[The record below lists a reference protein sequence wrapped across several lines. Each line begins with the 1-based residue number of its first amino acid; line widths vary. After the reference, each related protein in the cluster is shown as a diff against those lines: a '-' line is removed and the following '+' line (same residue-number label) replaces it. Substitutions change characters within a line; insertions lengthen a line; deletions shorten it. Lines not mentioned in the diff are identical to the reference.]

1 MSDFSIIGNRTA
13 MIDAAAKTTGAGKY
27 TDDLSVP
34 GMLVGKILH
43 SPYPHARIRR
53 IDTSRAEKCEG
64 VVAVVVGQDAP
75 NPYGILP
82 VGHDEYALALD
93 KVRYVGDNV
102 ACVVA
107 VSESIAETALELI
120 DVEYEVLPA
129 YFDPEESMKAVTDL
143 IHDSKPGNLEKDYHH
158 VFGDPDQGFA
168 GADQIAEARFIA
180 NEVTH
185 AAMEPHSTLASFEID
200 PHTGKP
206 GRLTV
211 WSSTQVPYYLQHKL
225 SLVLEMPMA
234 QIRVIKPLV
243 GGGFGGK
250 SEVIPLEII
259 AAIAARKAQAAVKI
273 TYTREEVFW
282 AHRGRPRTII
292 DLKTGVKKD
301 GRITA
306 VKARVVQDGG
316 AYCSYGVVTILY
328 SGALLGALYD
338 IPNIQYDGYR
348 VLTNKPACG
357 AMRGHGTVN
366 VRFAFESQLDELA
379 LAIGMDPAEIRQ
391 RNLLQPPCITVNGLR
406 VQSYGLPECIEKT
419 VDRSGWKQRKGKL
432 PRGRGLG
439 IACSHYVSGAANSII
454 RSDMPHS
461 TVNIKID
468 RDGGV
473 VVYTG
478 ASEIGQGSDT
488 MTAQIAAEVLGCSL
502 PRVRVIAADTDL
514 TPIDIGSYSS
524 RVTFM
529 AGNATLRAA
538 SEVKR
543 LIAAAAAKKMGCA
556 AEDLIFRNDQ
566 VLRKNAAA
574 SVGELADKSVRT
586 TQDEASV
593 SGRVEGQILR
603 GSLQQKRKEEGPKEK
618 MSFEEAVVAAIDF
631 HGGLTGT
638 GSYAP
643 PQEAR
648 GGKHKG
654 AGVGPSPA
662 YSYSAQVAEVS
673 VDEETGEVVVH
684 KVWAAHDCGR
694 ALNPVSVEGQII
706 GSVWMG
712 MGQALTEEMVWKDG
726 MLMNPGLLEYRS
738 PSSVES
744 PEVEPIIVES
754 VDPEGPFGAKECSE
768 GSLAATIPAI
778 ANAIYD
784 AVGVRLRESP
794 FTPERVLSAL
804 RAKRNARALNLTKV
818 LTRLLRHASANTAD
832 RCASKVRARNATRS
846 IHRGEK
852 CRPPRAVPI
861 EPYKV
866 QTAPAQN
873 CRRRNRVSRGTFDA
887 CRAWQLARAGS
898 NSHPNHCRRHRFNS
912 IDAAET
918 IRAGARSRSAR
929 NRSAARHPAAARRRR
944 RNRGPHHAPRHR
956 ALRLSAPALCGPHR
970 SSGDRG
976 IARTAE
982 HGHHRR

>member
-1 MSDFSIIGNRTA
+1 MTDFSIIGKRTA
-13 MIDAAAKTTGAGKY
+13 MIDAAEKTTGAGKY
-27 TDDLSVP
+27 TDDLTLP
-34 GMLVGKILH
+34 GMLIGKILH

-53 IDTSRAEKCEG
+53 IDTSRAEMLEG
-64 VVAVVVGQDAP
+64 VVAVVIGKDAP

-82 VGHDEYALALD
+82 VGHDEHALAVD

-102 ACVVA
+102 ACVVG
-107 VSESIAETALELI
+107 VSEAVAERALELV

-129 YFDPEESMKAVTDL
+129 YFDPEDSMNAVTNL
-143 IHDSKPGNLEKDYHH
+143 IHDNKPQNLEKDYHH
-158 VFGDPDQGFA
+158 VFGDPEKGFA
-168 GADQIAEARFIA
+168 EADQVAEARFVA

-185 AAMEPHSTLASFEID
+185 AAMEPHSTLASFELD
-200 PHTGKP
+200 PHTGKL

-225 SLVLEMPMA
+225 SLVLEMPMS

-259 AAIAARKAQAAVKI
+259 AAVAARKAQAPVKI

-292 DLKTGVKKD
+292 DLKTGVTSD

-338 IPNIQYDGYR
+338 IRNIQYDGYR

-379 LAIGMDPAEIRQ
+379 AKIGMDPAVIRQ
-391 RNLLQPPCITVNGLR
+391 RNLLNPPCITVNGLR

-419 VDRSGWKQRKGKL
+419 IARSEWKQRKGKL
-432 PRGRGLG
+432 PKGRGLG
-439 IACSHYVSGAANSII
+439 MACSHYVSGAANSII

-488 MTAQIAAEVLGCSL
+488 MTAQVAAETLGCSL
-502 PRVRVIAADTDL
+502 SRVRVIAADTDL

-538 SEVKR
+538 EEVKK

-556 AEDLIFRNDQ
+556 AEDLVFRDD
-566 VLRKNAAA
+566 V
-574 SVGELADKSVRT
+574 VGKKGTAPPTANKDHADEVEV
-586 TQDEASV
+586 TQAGASV

-603 GSLQQKRKEEGPKEK
+603 GSLQQKRKEEGPKDW
-618 MSFEEAVVAAIDF
+618 MSFEESVVAAIDF
-631 HGGLTGT
+631 HGALTGT

-643 PQEAR
+643 PQQAR

-673 VDEETGEVVVH
+673 VDEETGEVTVH

-738 PSSVES
+738 PSSIES
-744 PEVEPIIVES
+744 PAVEPIIVES

-784 AVGVRLRESP
+784 AVGVRLHETP
-794 FTPERVLSAL
+794 FTPERVLAAL
-804 RAKRNARALNLTKV
+804 RANRNAKALNLTEGVDPTAPERFREHGGALCFKGKGPE
-818 LTRLLRHASANTAD
+818 RHAQD
-832 RCASKVRARNATRS
+832 PARRES
-846 IHRGEK
+846 
-852 CRPPRAVPI
+852 
-861 EPYKV
+861 
-866 QTAPAQN
+866 
-873 CRRRNRVSRGTFDA
+873 
-887 CRAWQLARAGS
+887 
-898 NSHPNHCRRHRFNS
+898 
-912 IDAAET
+912 
-918 IRAGARSRSAR
+918 SAR
-929 NRSAARHPAAARRRR
+929 GA
-944 RNRGPHHAPRHR
+944 
-956 ALRLSAPALCGPHR
+956 
-970 SSGDRG
+970 D
-976 IARTAE
+976 
-982 HGHHRR
+982 

>member
-1 MSDFSIIGNRTA
+1 
-13 MIDAAAKTTGAGKY
+13 
-27 TDDLSVP
+27 
-34 GMLVGKILH
+34 
-43 SPYPHARIRR
+43 
-53 IDTSRAEKCEG
+53 
-64 VVAVVVGQDAP
+64 
-75 NPYGILP
+75 
-82 VGHDEYALALD
+82 
-93 KVRYVGDNV
+93 
-102 ACVVA
+102 
-107 VSESIAETALELI
+107 
-120 DVEYEVLPA
+120 
-129 YFDPEESMKAVTDL
+129 MKAKTDL
-143 IHDSKPGNLEKDYHH
+143 IHNSKPGNLEKDYHH
-158 VFGDPDQGFA
+158 VFGDPEKGFA
-168 GADQIAEARFIA
+168 EADEVAEARFIA

-259 AAIAARKAQAAVKI
+259 AAVAARKAQAPVKI

-379 LAIGMDPAEIRQ
+379 AKIGMDPAEIRQ

-406 VQSYGLPECIEKT
+406 VQSYGLPVCIEKT
-419 VDRSGWKQRKGKL
+419 VERSGWKQRKGKL
-432 PRGRGLG
+432 PKGRGLG

-529 AGNATLRAA
+529 AGNATLQAA
-538 SEVKR
+538 TEVKK
-543 LIAAAAAKKMGCA
+543 LITAAAAKKMNCA
-556 AEDLIFRNDQ
+556 ANDLIFRDDLVFKQ
-566 VLRKNAAA
+566 GSAAPGVKKE
-574 SVGELADKSVRT
+574 SEEVEV
-586 TQDEASV
+586 TQAGASV

-603 GSLQQKRKEEGPKEK
+603 GSLQQKRKEEGPKDW
-618 MSFEEAVVAAIDF
+618 MTFEEAVVAAIDF
-631 HGGLTGT
+631 HGALTGT

-662 YSYSAQVAEVS
+662 YSYSAQVADVS
-673 VDEETGEVVVH
+673 VDEETGEVTVH

-784 AVGVRLRESP
+784 AVGVRLHESP
-794 FTPERVLSAL
+794 FTPERVLAAL
-804 RAKRNARALNLTKV
+804 RAKKNAKVLNLTEGIDPTAPSRFREHGGSLCFKEKGPE
-818 LTRLLRHASANTAD
+818 RHALDPS
-832 RCASKVRARNATRS
+832 RR
-846 IHRGEK
+846 
-852 CRPPRAVPI
+852 
-861 EPYKV
+861 
-866 QTAPAQN
+866 APA
-873 CRRRNRVSRGTFDA
+873 
-887 CRAWQLARAGS
+887 GS
-898 NSHPNHCRRHRFNS
+898 G
-912 IDAAET
+912 
-918 IRAGARSRSAR
+918 GA
-929 NRSAARHPAAARRRR
+929 
-944 RNRGPHHAPRHR
+944 
-956 ALRLSAPALCGPHR
+956 
-970 SSGDRG
+970 D
-976 IARTAE
+976 
-982 HGHHRR
+982 

>member
-1 MSDFSIIGNRTA
+1 MSDFSIIGRPTA
-13 MIDAAAKTTGAGKY
+13 MVDAAEKTTGAGKY

-34 GMLVGKILH
+34 GMLIGKILH
-43 SPYPHARIRR
+43 SPYPHARIKR
-53 IDTSRAEKCEG
+53 IDASRAEKLEG
-64 VVAVVVGQDAP
+64 VVAVVVGKDAP

-82 VGHDEYALALD
+82 VGHDEYPLALD

-102 ACVVA
+102 ACVAA
-107 VSESIAETALELI
+107 VSEAVAEKALELI
-120 DVEYEVLPA
+120 DVEYDVLPA
-129 YFDPEESMKAVTDL
+129 YFDPEESMKAKTDL
-143 IHDSKPGNLEKDYHH
+143 IHDNKPGNLEKDYHH
-158 VFGDPDQGFA
+158 AFGDPDKGFA
-168 GADQIAEARFIA
+168 EADHVAEARFIA

-185 AAMEPHSTLASFEID
+185 AAMEPHSTLASFELD
-200 PHTGKP
+200 PHTGKL

-259 AAIAARKAQAAVKI
+259 AAVAARKAQAPVKI

-292 DLKTGVKKD
+292 DLKTGIKND
-301 GRITA
+301 GRITS

-379 LAIGMDPAEIRQ
+379 AKIGVDPAEIRQ
-391 RNLLQPPCITVNGLR
+391 RNLLKPPCITVNGLR

-419 VDRSGWKQRKGKL
+419 VERSGWKQRKGKL
-432 PRGRGLG
+432 PKGRGLG

-488 MTAQIAAEVLGCSL
+488 MTAQVAAEVLGCSL
-502 PRVRVIAADTDL
+502 ARVRVIAADTDL

-538 SEVKR
+538 EDVKKR
-543 LIAAAAAKKMGCA
+543 IAAAAAKKMNCA
-556 AEDLIFRNDQ
+556 AEDLAFRDDIVFKKGSAPPVVRKDQ
-566 VLRKNAAA
+566 AEEVE
-574 SVGELADKSVRT
+574 V
-586 TQDEASV
+586 TQAGASV

-603 GSLQQKRKEEGPKEK
+603 GSLQQKRKEEGPKEW
-618 MSFEEAVVAAIDF
+618 MTFEEAVVAAIDF
-631 HGGLTGT
+631 HGALTGT

-654 AGVGPSPA
+654 GGVGPSPA

-673 VDEETGEVVVH
+673 VDEDTGEVTVH

-726 MLMNPGLLEYRS
+726 MLMNAGMLEYRS

-754 VDPEGPFGAKECSE
+754 IDPEGPFGAKECSE

-778 ANAIYD
+778 SNAIYD
-784 AVGVRLRESP
+784 AVGVRLHESP
-794 FTPERVLSAL
+794 FTPERVLAAL
-804 RAKRNARALNLTKV
+804 RAKRKDKALNLTEGV
-818 LTRLLRHASANTAD
+818 D
-832 RCASKVRARNATRS
+832 
-846 IHRGEK
+846 
-852 CRPPRAVPI
+852 P
-861 EPYKV
+861 
-866 QTAPAQN
+866 TAPAHF
-873 CRRRNRVSRGTFDA
+873 REHG
-887 CRAWQLARAGS
+887 GS
-898 NSHPNHCRRHRFNS
+898 LCFKGKGPERHAL
-912 IDAAET
+912 D
-918 IRAGARSRSAR
+918 
-929 NRSAARHPAAARRRR
+929 PARRE
-944 RNRGPHHAPRHR
+944 
-956 ALRLSAPALCGPHR
+956 APASAG
-970 SSGDRG
+970 GAD
-976 IARTAE
+976 
-982 HGHHRR
+982 

>member
-1 MSDFSIIGNRTA
+1 MNNGFSIIGKPTA
-13 MIDAAAKTTGAGKY
+13 MIDAAEKTTGAGKY
-27 TDDLSVP
+27 TDDLCVP

-43 SPYPHARIRR
+43 SPYPHARIKH
-53 IDTSRAEKCEG
+53 IDSSRAERLDG
-64 VVAVVVGQDAP
+64 VVAVAVGKDAP
-75 NPYGILP
+75 NPFGILP
-82 VGHDEYALALD
+82 VGHDEHALALD

-102 ACVVA
+102 ACVIA
-107 VSESIAETALELI
+107 VSESIAEKALELI

-129 YFDPEESMKAVTDL
+129 YFDPEESMKAHTDL
-143 IHDSKPGNLEKDYHH
+143 IHDNKPGNLEKDYHH
-158 VFGDPDQGFA
+158 VFGDPDKGFA
-168 GADQIAEARFIA
+168 EADEIAEARYIA

-185 AAMEPHSTLASFEID
+185 AAMEPHSTLASFEFD
-200 PHTGKP
+200 PQTGQE

-225 SLVLEMPMA
+225 SIVLEMPMS

-259 AAIAARKAQAAVKI
+259 AAVAARKAKAPVKI

-292 DLKTGVKKD
+292 DLRTGIKND
-301 GRITA
+301 GGITA
-306 VKARVVQDGG
+306 VAAKVIQDGG

-338 IPNIQYDGYR
+338 IPNIRFDGYR

-366 VRFAFESQLDELA
+366 VRFAFESQMDEIAAKLN
-379 LAIGMDPAEIRQ
+379 LDPAAVR
-391 RNLLQPPCITVNGLR
+391 RVNLLKPPTITVNGLR
-406 VQSYGLPECIEKT
+406 VLSYGLPECIDK
-419 VDRSGWKQRKGKL
+419 VIDSSDWAGRKGKL
-432 PRGRGLG
+432 PKGRGLG
-439 IACSHYVSGAANSII
+439 MACSHYVSGAANSII

-538 SEVKR
+538 GEVKK
-543 LIAAAAAKKMGCA
+543 LIAAAAAKKMSCLP
-556 AEDLIFRNDQ
+556 EELIFRNDQ
-566 VLRKNAAA
+566 VLRKNAATSSGA
-574 SVGELADKSVRT
+574 ELADKSVRP

-603 GSLQQKRKEEGPKEK
+603 GSLQQKRKEEGPKDH

-631 HGGLTGT
+631 HGALTGT

-754 VDPEGPFGAKECSE
+754 IDPEGPFGAK
-768 GSLAATIPAI
+768 
-778 ANAIYD
+778 
-784 AVGVRLRESP
+784 
-794 FTPERVLSAL
+794 
-804 RAKRNARALNLTKV
+804 
-818 LTRLLRHASANTAD
+818 
-832 RCASKVRARNATRS
+832 
-846 IHRGEK
+846 
-852 CRPPRAVPI
+852 
-861 EPYKV
+861 
-866 QTAPAQN
+866 
-873 CRRRNRVSRGTFDA
+873 
-887 CRAWQLARAGS
+887 
-898 NSHPNHCRRHRFNS
+898 
-912 IDAAET
+912 
-918 IRAGARSRSAR
+918 
-929 NRSAARHPAAARRRR
+929 
-944 RNRGPHHAPRHR
+944 
-956 ALRLSAPALCGPHR
+956 
-970 SSGDRG
+970 
-976 IARTAE
+976 
-982 HGHHRR
+982 

>member
-1 MSDFSIIGNRTA
+1 MSSEFAVIGKPTA
-13 MIDAAAKTTGAGKY
+13 MVDAAEKTTGAGKY

-43 SPYPHARIRR
+43 SPYPHARIKA
-53 IDTSRAEKCEG
+53 IDTSKAEKLEG
-64 VVAVVVGQDAP
+64 VVAVAVGKDAP
-75 NPYGILP
+75 KTYGILP
-82 VGHDEYALALD
+82 VGHDEYPLALD

-107 VSESIAETALELI
+107 TSEAIAERAVELI
-120 DVEYEVLPA
+120 DVDYEVMPG
-129 YFDPEESMKAVTDL
+129 YFDPEESMKAQTDL
-143 IHDSKPGNLEKDYHH
+143 IHDQKRNNIEKDYHH
-158 VFGDPDQGFA
+158 VFGDPERGFA
-168 GADQIAEARFIA
+168 EANQIAEARFIS

-225 SLVLEMPMA
+225 SLVLEMPMQ

-259 AAIAARKAQAAVKI
+259 AAIAARKAQASVKI

-379 LAIGMDPAEIRQ
+379 SAIGMDPAEIRR
-391 RNLLQPPCITVNGLR
+391 RNLLKPPCITVNGLR

-419 VDRSGWKQRKGKL
+419 VERSGWKERKGKL
-432 PRGRGLG
+432 AKGRGLG

-488 MTAQIAAEVLGCSL
+488 MTAQVAAETLGCSL
-502 PRVRVIAADTDL
+502 SRVRVVAADTDL

-538 SEVKR
+538 AEVKR
-543 LIAAAAAKKMGCA
+543 LIAAAAAKKMSCDPEDVVFRDDLVKKARVGTNA
-556 AEDLIFRNDQ
+556 VGLPAEQ
-566 VLRKNAAA
+566 G
-574 SVGELADKSVRT
+574 SS
-586 TQDEASV
+586 ASV

-603 GSLQQKRKEEGPKEK
+603 GSLQQKRKEEGPKDS
-618 MSFEEAVVAAIDF
+618 MTFEEAVVAAIDF
-631 HGGLTGT
+631 HGALTGT

-643 PQEAR
+643 PLEAR

-673 VDEETGEVVVH
+673 VDEDTGEVTVH

-738 PSSVES
+738 PSAVES

-784 AVGVRLRESP
+784 AVGVRLHESP
-794 FTPERVLSAL
+794 FTPERVLAAM
-804 RAKRNARALNLTKV
+804 RAKKQAKTLNLTEGI
-818 LTRLLRHASANTAD
+818 D
-832 RCASKVRARNATRS
+832 
-846 IHRGEK
+846 
-852 CRPPRAVPI
+852 P
-861 EPYKV
+861 
-866 QTAPAQN
+866 TAP
-873 CRRRNRVSRGTFDA
+873 SRFREHG
-887 CRAWQLARAGS
+887 GS
-898 NSHPNHCRRHRFNS
+898 LWFKGKGP
-912 IDAAET
+912 E
-918 IRAGARSRSAR
+918 
-929 NRSAARHPAAARRRR
+929 RHPLDPSRQAE
-944 RNRGPHHAPRHR
+944 
-956 ALRLSAPALCGPHR
+956 APAG
-970 SSGDRG
+970 GAD
-976 IARTAE
+976 
-982 HGHHRR
+982 

>member
-1 MSDFSIIGNRTA
+1 MSSGKNDFSIIGKSTA
-13 MIDAAAKTTGAGKY
+13 MIDAAEKTTGAGKY

-34 GMLVGKILH
+34 GMLVCKILH
-43 SPYPHARIRR
+43 SPYPHARIKR
-53 IDTSRAEKCEG
+53 IDTSRAEKCNG
-64 VVAVVVGQDAP
+64 VVAVAVGKDAP
-75 NPYGILP
+75 NSYGILP
-82 VGHDEYALALD
+82 VGHDEYPLALD

-107 VSESIAETALELI
+107 VSEAIAEAALELI

-129 YFDPEESMKAVTDL
+129 YFDPEESMKAQTDL
-143 IHDSKPGNLEKDYHH
+143 IHASKPGNVEKDYHH
-158 VFGDPDQGFA
+158 VFGDPAKGFA
-168 GADQIAEARFIA
+168 EADHVAEARFIA

-225 SLVLEMPMA
+225 SLVLEMPMQ

-259 AAIAARKAQAAVKI
+259 AAVAARKAQAPVKI

-292 DLKTGVKKD
+292 DLKTSVKDD

-316 AYCSYGVVTILY
+316 GYCSYGVVTILY

-379 LAIGMDPAEIRQ
+379 LKIGMDPAEIRR
-391 RNLLQPPCITVNGLR
+391 RNLLHPPCITVNGLR

-419 VDRSGWKQRKGKL
+419 VERSGWKQRKGRL
-432 PRGRGLG
+432 PQGSGLG

-488 MTAQIAAEVLGCSL
+488 MTAQIVAEVLGCSL

-538 SEVKR
+538 AEVKK
-543 LIAAAAAKKMGCA
+543 LIAAAAAQKMKCA
-556 AEDLIFRNDQ
+556 VEDLVFRDDIVFKNGSAPPVVKKDQ
-566 VLRKNAAA
+566 AEEVE
-574 SVGELADKSVRT
+574 V
-586 TQDEASV
+586 TQAGASV

-603 GSLQQKRKEEGPKEK
+603 GSLQQKRREEGPKDW
-618 MSFEEAVVAAIDF
+618 MTFEEAVVAAIDF
-631 HGGLTGT
+631 HGALTGT

-648 GGKHKG
+648 GGRHKG
-654 AGVGPSPA
+654 GGVGPSPA

-673 VDEETGEVVVH
+673 VDEETGEVTVH

-726 MLMNPGLLEYRS
+726 MLMNAGLLEYRS

-754 VDPEGPFGAKECSE
+754 IDPEGPFGAKECSE

-784 AVGVRLRESP
+784 AVGVRLHESP
-794 FTPERVLSAL
+794 FTPERVLAAL
-804 RAKRNARALNLTKV
+804 RAKKNAKALNLTEGV
-818 LTRLLRHASANTAD
+818 DPTSPTRFREHGGSLCFKGKGPERHALDPS
-832 RCASKVRARNATRS
+832 RRES
-846 IHRGEK
+846 
-852 CRPPRAVPI
+852 PPVSGGAV
-861 EPYKV
+861 
-866 QTAPAQN
+866 
-873 CRRRNRVSRGTFDA
+873 
-887 CRAWQLARAGS
+887 
-898 NSHPNHCRRHRFNS
+898 
-912 IDAAET
+912 
-918 IRAGARSRSAR
+918 
-929 NRSAARHPAAARRRR
+929 
-944 RNRGPHHAPRHR
+944 
-956 ALRLSAPALCGPHR
+956 
-970 SSGDRG
+970 
-976 IARTAE
+976 
-982 HGHHRR
+982 

>member
-1 MSDFSIIGNRTA
+1 MDDYSIIGKPTA
-13 MIDAAAKTTGAGKY
+13 MIDAAQKTTGAGKY

-34 GMLVGKILH
+34 GMLTGKILH
-43 SPYPHARIRR
+43 SPYPHARIKR
-53 IDTSRAEKCEG
+53 IDTSRAETCEG
-64 VVAVVVGQDAP
+64 VVAVVVGKDAP

-82 VGHDEYALALD
+82 VGHDEHALALD

-102 ACVVA
+102 AYVVA
-107 VSESIAETALELI
+107 VSEAIAEKALELI
-120 DVEYEVLPA
+120 EVEYEVLPA
-129 YFDPEESMKAVTDL
+129 YFDPEESMKAQADL

-158 VFGDPDQGFA
+158 VFGDPDKGFA
-168 GADQIAEARFIA
+168 EADQVAEARFIA

-185 AAMEPHSTLASFEID
+185 AAMEPHSTLASFELD

-211 WSSTQVPYYLQHKL
+211 RPSTQVPYYLQHKL
-225 SLVLEMPMA
+225 ALVLEMPMS

-259 AAIAARKAQAAVKI
+259 AAVAARKAHAPVKI

-292 DLKTGVKKD
+292 DLKTGVKND

-379 LAIGMDPAEIRQ
+379 ARIGMDSAEIRQ

-419 VDRSGWKQRKGKL
+419 VERSGWKQRKGKL
-432 PRGRGLG
+432 PQGRGLG

-488 MTAQIAAEVLGCSL
+488 MTAQVAAEVLGCSL

-514 TPIDIGSYSS
+514 TPIDIGSYST

-529 AGNATLRAA
+529 ARNATLRAA
-538 SEVKR
+538 AEVKK
-543 LIAAAAAKKMGCA
+543 LIAAAAAKKLNCT
-556 AEDLIFRNDQ
+556 AEDLIFRDDLVFKRGSAVPAVNRDQ
-566 VLRKNAAA
+566 VEE
-574 SVGELADKSVRT
+574 VEV
-586 TQDEASV
+586 TQAGASV

-603 GSLQQKRKEEGPKEK
+603 GSLQQKRKEEGPKDW
-618 MSFEEAVVAAIDF
+618 MTFEEAVVAAIDF
-631 HGGLTGT
+631 HGALTGT

-648 GGKHKG
+648 GGRHKG
-654 AGVGPSPA
+654 AVVGPSPA

-673 VDEETGEVVVH
+673 VDEETGEVTVH

-754 VDPEGPFGAKECSE
+754 IDPEGPFGAKECSE

-784 AVGVRLRESP
+784 AVCVRLHESP
-794 FTPERVLSAL
+794 FTPERVLAAL
-804 RAKRNARALNLTKV
+804 RSKRSAKGLNLPEGVDPTSPIRFREHGGV
-818 LTRLLRHASANTAD
+818 LCFNGKGPARHALDPSRREAPSVTGGAD
-832 RCASKVRARNATRS
+832 
-846 IHRGEK
+846 
-852 CRPPRAVPI
+852 
-861 EPYKV
+861 
-866 QTAPAQN
+866 
-873 CRRRNRVSRGTFDA
+873 
-887 CRAWQLARAGS
+887 
-898 NSHPNHCRRHRFNS
+898 
-912 IDAAET
+912 
-918 IRAGARSRSAR
+918 
-929 NRSAARHPAAARRRR
+929 
-944 RNRGPHHAPRHR
+944 
-956 ALRLSAPALCGPHR
+956 
-970 SSGDRG
+970 
-976 IARTAE
+976 
-982 HGHHRR
+982 

>member
-1 MSDFSIIGNRTA
+1 MNSKFSIIGKPTA
-13 MIDAAAKTTGAGKY
+13 MVDAAEKTTGSGKY

-43 SPYPHARIRR
+43 SPYPHARIKA
-53 IDTSRAEKCEG
+53 IDTSKAEKLDG
-64 VVAVVVGQDAP
+64 VVAVAVGQDAP
-75 NPYGILP
+75 KTYGILP
-82 VGHDEYALALD
+82 VGHDEYPLALD

-107 VSESIAETALELI
+107 TSEAIAERALELI
-120 DVEYEVLPA
+120 DVDYEVLPG
-129 YFDPEESMKAVTDL
+129 YFDPEESMKAKSDL
-143 IHDSKPGNLEKDYHH
+143 IHDHKLNNIEKDYHH
-158 VFGDPDQGFA
+158 VFGDPERGLA
-168 GADQIAEARFIA
+168 EADQVAEARFIS

-225 SLVLEMPMA
+225 SLVLEMPMQ

-259 AAIAARKAQAAVKI
+259 AAIAARKAKAPVKI

-338 IPNIQYDGYR
+338 IPNIQFDGYR

-379 LAIGMDPAEIRQ
+379 SAIGMDPAEIRR
-391 RNLLQPPCITVNGLR
+391 RNLLHSPCITVNGLR

-419 VDRSGWKQRKGKL
+419 VERSGWKERKGKL
-432 PRGRGLG
+432 AKGRGLG

-488 MTAQIAAEVLGCSL
+488 MTAQIAAETLGCSL
-502 PRVRVIAADTDL
+502 SRIRVVAADTDL

-538 SEVKR
+538 GEVKK
-543 LIAAAAAKKMGCA
+543 LIAAAAAKTMSCDP
-556 AEDLIFRNDQ
+556 EDVVFRDDLITKK
-566 VLRKNAAA
+566 VC
-574 SVGELADKSVRT
+574 VGTDAVVRPAE
-586 TQDEASV
+586 QGSAASV

-603 GSLQQKRKEEGPKEK
+603 GSLQQKRKEEGPKE
-618 MSFEEAVVAAIDF
+618 STTFEEAVVTAIDF
-631 HGGLTGT
+631 HGALTGT

-643 PQEAR
+643 PAEAR

-673 VDEETGEVVVH
+673 VDEETGEVTVH

-784 AVGVRLRESP
+784 AVGVRLHESP
-794 FTPERVLSAL
+794 FTPERVLAAL
-804 RAKRNARALNLTKV
+804 RAKKLAKTLNLTEGI
-818 LTRLLRHASANTAD
+818 D
-832 RCASKVRARNATRS
+832 
-846 IHRGEK
+846 
-852 CRPPRAVPI
+852 P
-861 EPYKV
+861 
-866 QTAPAQN
+866 TAP
-873 CRRRNRVSRGTFDA
+873 SRFREHG
-887 CRAWQLARAGS
+887 GS
-898 NSHPNHCRRHRFNS
+898 LWFKGKGP
-912 IDAAET
+912 E
-918 IRAGARSRSAR
+918 
-929 NRSAARHPAAARRRR
+929 RHPLDPSRQAD
-944 RNRGPHHAPRHR
+944 
-956 ALRLSAPALCGPHR
+956 APAG
-970 SSGDRG
+970 GAD
-976 IARTAE
+976 
-982 HGHHRR
+982 

>member
-1 MSDFSIIGNRTA
+1 MSTDFSIVGKSTA
-13 MIDAAAKTTGAGKY
+13 MIDAAEKTTGTGKY
-27 TDDLSVP
+27 TDDFSLP
-34 GMLVGKILH
+34 GILVGKVLH
-43 SPYPHARIRR
+43 SPYPHARIKS
-53 IDTSRAEKCEG
+53 IDTSRAEKLDG
-64 VVAVVVGQDAP
+64 VITVVVGQDAP
-75 NPYGILP
+75 RTYGILP
-82 VGHDEYALALD
+82 VGHDEYPLALD
-93 KVRYVGDNV
+93 RVRYVGDNV

-107 VSESIAETALELI
+107 TSEAVAEKALELV

-129 YFDPEESMKAVTDL
+129 YFDPEESMKAERDL
-143 IHDSKPGNLEKDYHH
+143 IHDNKPNNLEKDYHH
-158 VFGDPDQGFA
+158 VFGDPDKGFA
-168 GADQIAEARFIA
+168 EADEIAEARFIA

-200 PHTGKP
+200 PHTGNP

-211 WSSTQVPYYLQHKL
+211 WSATQVPYYLQHKL

-250 SEVIPLEII
+250 SEVIPLEIT
-259 AAIAARKAQAAVKI
+259 AAVAARKAKAPVKI

-292 DLKTGVKKD
+292 DLKTGVKHD
-301 GRITA
+301 GSITA

-379 LAIGMDPAEIRQ
+379 EKIQMDPAEIRR
-391 RNLLQPPCITVNGLR
+391 RNLLKPPCITVNGLR
-406 VQSYGLPECIEKT
+406 VQSYGLPECIDKT
-419 VDRSGWKQRKGKL
+419 VERSGWRERKGKL
-432 PRGRGLG
+432 PKGRGLG
-439 IACSHYVSGAANSII
+439 VACSHYVSGAANSII

-488 MTAQIAAEVLGCSL
+488 MTAQVAAEVLGCGLS
-502 PRVRVIAADTDL
+502 RIRVIAADTDL

-538 SEVKR
+538 SDVKKK
-543 LIAAAAAKKMGCA
+543 IAAAAARKMNCA
-556 AEDLIFRNDQ
+556 EEQLTFRDDRIGKQ
-566 VLRKNAAA
+566 GQSAPTAPPRPE
-574 SVGELADKSVRT
+574 ELEV
-586 TQDEASV
+586 TQAGASV

-603 GSLQQKRKEEGPKEK
+603 GSLQQKRKEEGPKDW
-618 MSFEEAVVAAIDF
+618 MTFEEAVVAAIDF
-631 HGGLTGT
+631 HGALTGT

-643 PQEAR
+643 PPEAR

-673 VDEETGEVVVH
+673 VDEETGEVTVH

-744 PEVEPIIVES
+744 PEIEPIIVES
-754 VDPEGPFGAKECSE
+754 IDPEGPFGAKECSE

-784 AVGVRLRESP
+784 AVGVRLHESP
-794 FTPERVLSAL
+794 FTPERVLAAM
-804 RAKRNARALNLTKV
+804 RAKRKEKALNLTEGV
-818 LTRLLRHASANTAD
+818 DPTNPTRFREHGGSLCFKGKGPQRHALD
-832 RCASKVRARNATRS
+832 
-846 IHRGEK
+846 
-852 CRPPRAVPI
+852 P
-861 EPYKV
+861 
-866 QTAPAQN
+866 
-873 CRRRNRVSRGTFDA
+873 A
-887 CRAWQLARAGS
+887 CRQTPAG
-898 NSHPNHCRRHRFNS
+898 
-912 IDAAET
+912 
-918 IRAGARSRSAR
+918 GA
-929 NRSAARHPAAARRRR
+929 
-944 RNRGPHHAPRHR
+944 
-956 ALRLSAPALCGPHR
+956 
-970 SSGDRG
+970 D
-976 IARTAE
+976 
-982 HGHHRR
+982 

>member
-1 MSDFSIIGNRTA
+1 MTDYSIIGKPTA
-13 MIDAAAKTTGAGKY
+13 MIDAAQKTTGAGKY

-34 GMLVGKILH
+34 GMLTGKILH
-43 SPYPHARIRR
+43 SPYPHARIKR

-64 VVAVVVGQDAP
+64 VVAVAVGKDAP

-82 VGHDEYALALD
+82 VGHDEYPLALD
-93 KVRYVGDNV
+93 KVRYMGDNV
-102 ACVVA
+102 ACVIA
-107 VSESIAETALELI
+107 VSEAIAEKALELI
-120 DVEYEVLPA
+120 EVEYEVLPA
-129 YFDPEESMKAVTDL
+129 YFDPEESMKAQTDL
-143 IHDSKPGNLEKDYHH
+143 IHESKPGNLEKDYHH
-158 VFGDPDQGFA
+158 VFGDPDKGFA
-168 GADQIAEARFIA
+168 EADQVAEARFIA

-185 AAMEPHSTLASFEID
+185 AAMEPHSTLASFELD

-225 SLVLEMPMA
+225 SLVLEMPMS

-259 AAIAARKAQAAVKI
+259 AAVAARKAQAPVKI

-379 LAIGMDPAEIRQ
+379 AQIEMDPAEIRQ

-432 PRGRGLG
+432 PQGRGLG

-488 MTAQIAAEVLGCSL
+488 MTAQVAAEVLGCSL

-538 SEVKR
+538 GEVKK
-543 LIAAAAAKKMGCA
+543 LIAAAAAQKMKCDAG
-556 AEDLIFRNDQ
+556 DLIFREDLVFKQ
-566 VLRKNAAA
+566 GSEPPVVKKDVKKDHAEEIE
-574 SVGELADKSVRT
+574 V
-586 TQDEASV
+586 TQAGASV

-603 GSLQQKRKEEGPKEK
+603 GSLQQKRKEEGPKDW
-618 MSFEEAVVAAIDF
+618 MTFEEAVVAAIDF
-631 HGGLTGT
+631 HGALTGT

-643 PQEAR
+643 PQDAR

-673 VDEETGEVVVH
+673 VDDETGEVIVH

-754 VDPEGPFGAKECSE
+754 IDPEGPFGAKECSE

-784 AVGVRLRESP
+784 AVGVRLHESP
-794 FTPERVLSAL
+794 FTPERVLAAL
-804 RAKRNARALNLTKV
+804 RSKRSAKALNLTEGV
-818 LTRLLRHASANTAD
+818 DPTSPTRFREHGGALCFNGKGPARHALDPSRREAPSVTGGAD
-832 RCASKVRARNATRS
+832 
-846 IHRGEK
+846 
-852 CRPPRAVPI
+852 
-861 EPYKV
+861 
-866 QTAPAQN
+866 
-873 CRRRNRVSRGTFDA
+873 
-887 CRAWQLARAGS
+887 
-898 NSHPNHCRRHRFNS
+898 
-912 IDAAET
+912 
-918 IRAGARSRSAR
+918 
-929 NRSAARHPAAARRRR
+929 
-944 RNRGPHHAPRHR
+944 
-956 ALRLSAPALCGPHR
+956 
-970 SSGDRG
+970 
-976 IARTAE
+976 
-982 HGHHRR
+982 

>member
-1 MSDFSIIGNRTA
+1 MSYFSIIGKPTA
-13 MIDAAAKTTGAGKY
+13 MIDAAEKTTGGGKY

-43 SPYPHARIRR
+43 SPYPHARIKH
-53 IDTSRAEKCEG
+53 IDTTRAEKLDG
-64 VVAVVVGQDAP
+64 VVAVVIGKDAP

-82 VGHDEYALALD
+82 VGHDEHALALD

-107 VSESIAETALELI
+107 ISESVAEKALELI
-120 DVEYEVLPA
+120 EVEYELLPA
-129 YFDPEESMKAVTDL
+129 YFDPEESMKAQTDL
-143 IHDSKPGNLEKDYHH
+143 IHDNKPGNLEKDYHH
-158 VFGDPDQGFA
+158 VFGEPDKGFA
-168 GADQIAEARFIA
+168 EADQIAEARFIA

-185 AAMEPHSTLASFEID
+185 AAMEPHSTLASFELD

-225 SLVLEMPMA
+225 SLVLELPMA

-259 AAIAARKAQAAVKI
+259 AAVAARKAQAPVKI

-292 DLKTGVKKD
+292 DLKTGVKND

-338 IPNIQYDGYR
+338 IPHIQYDGYR

-379 LAIGMDPAEIRQ
+379 TAIGMDPAEIRQ
-391 RNLLQPPCITVNGLR
+391 RNLLKPPCITVNGLR

-419 VDRSGWKQRKGKL
+419 VERSRWRQRHGKL
-432 PRGRGLG
+432 PKGRGLG

-488 MTAQIAAEVLGCSL
+488 MTAQVAAEILGCTLS
-502 PRVRVIAADTDL
+502 RVRVIAADTDL

-538 SEVKR
+538 EDVKKR
-543 LIAAAAAKKMGCA
+543 IAAAAAKKMNCA
-556 AEDLIFRNDQ
+556 PDDLMFREDLVFRKGSIPPSRKKDQ
-566 VLRKNAAA
+566 
-574 SVGELADKSVRT
+574 SEELEVTEAG
-586 TQDEASV
+586 ASV

-603 GSLQQKRKEEGPKEK
+603 GSLQQKRKEEAPKDW
-618 MSFEEAVVAAIDF
+618 MTFEEAVVAAIDF
-631 HGGLTGT
+631 HGALTGT

-643 PQEAR
+643 PPEAR

-654 AGVGPSPA
+654 GGVGPSPA

-673 VDEETGEVVVH
+673 VDEDTGEVTVH

-726 MLMNPGLLEYRS
+726 MLMNAGMLEYRS
-738 PSSVES
+738 PSSIES

-754 VDPEGPFGAKECSE
+754 IDPEGPFGAKECSE

-778 ANAIYD
+778 SNAIYD
-784 AVGVRLRESP
+784 AVGVRLHESP
-794 FTPERVLSAL
+794 FTPERVLAAL
-804 RAKRNARALNLTKV
+804 RAKRHDKVLNLTEGV
-818 LTRLLRHASANTAD
+818 D
-832 RCASKVRARNATRS
+832 
-846 IHRGEK
+846 
-852 CRPPRAVPI
+852 P
-861 EPYKV
+861 
-866 QTAPAQN
+866 TAPAHF
-873 CRRRNRVSRGTFDA
+873 REHG
-887 CRAWQLARAGS
+887 
-898 NSHPNHCRRHRFNS
+898 
-912 IDAAET
+912 
-918 IRAGARSRSAR
+918 GALCFKGKGP
-929 NRSAARHPAAARRRR
+929 ARHALDPARRDV
-944 RNRGPHHAPRHR
+944 P
-956 ALRLSAPALCGPHR
+956 APAGG
-970 SSGDRG
+970 GD
-976 IARTAE
+976 
-982 HGHHRR
+982 

>member
-1 MSDFSIIGNRTA
+1 MPTTNDLRQTTDFSILGKPTA
-13 MIDAAAKTTGAGKY
+13 MIDAAEKTTGAGKY
-27 TDDLSVP
+27 TDDLSLP
-34 GMLVGKILH
+34 GMLIGKILH
-43 SPYPHARIRR
+43 SPYPHARIRK
-53 IDTSRAEKCEG
+53 IDTSRAEKLDG
-64 VVAVVVGQDAP
+64 VAAVAVGTDAP

-82 VGHDEYALALD
+82 VGHDEHALAVD

-107 VSESIAETALELI
+107 ISEAVAEKALELI
-120 DVEYEVLPA
+120 AVDYEVLPA
-129 YFDPEESMKAVTDL
+129 YFDPEESMKAQQDF
-143 IHDSKPGNLEKDYHH
+143 IHKHKPQNLEKDYHH
-158 VFGDPDQGFA
+158 VFGDPEKGFA
-168 GADQIAEARFIA
+168 EADQIAEARFIS

-225 SLVLEMPMA
+225 SLVLEMPM
-234 QIRVIKPLV
+234 QRIRVIKPLV

-259 AAIAARKAQAAVKI
+259 AAIAARKAQAPVKV

-338 IPNIQYDGYR
+338 VPNIQYDGYR

-379 LAIGMDPAEIRQ
+379 GKIGMDPAEIR
-391 RNLLQPPCITVNGLR
+391 RCNLLKPPCVTINGLR
-406 VQSYGLPECIEKT
+406 VQSYGLPECIDQVVRRSEWS
-419 VDRSGWKQRKGKL
+419 DRKSNLPKGH
-432 PRGRGLG
+432 GLG

-488 MTAQIAAEVLGCSL
+488 MTAQIAAEALGCSL
-502 PRVRVIAADTDL
+502 ARVRVIAADTDL

-538 SEVKR
+538 NEVKKM
-543 LIAAAAAKKMGCA
+543 IAAAAAKKMGCSP
-556 AEDLIFRNDQ
+556 EELVFRDD
-566 VLRKNAAA
+566 VVSRKNG
-574 SVGELADKSVRT
+574 SVGTVSPGPPAEQSTAAT
-586 TQDEASV
+586 V

-603 GSLQQKRKEEGPKEK
+603 GSLQQKRKEEAPKDR

-631 HGGLTGT
+631 HGALTGT

-673 VDEETGEVVVH
+673 VDEYTGEVAVH

-754 VDPEGPFGAKECSE
+754 IDPEGPFGAKECSE

-784 AVGVRLRESP
+784 AVGVRLHESP
-794 FTPERVLSAL
+794 FTPERVLAAL
-804 RAKRNARALNLTKV
+804 RAKNNTKALNLTGGVDPTSPGKFREHGGS
-818 LTRLLRHASANTAD
+818 LCYRSKGPLRHGLDPAHN
-832 RCASKVRARNATRS
+832 
-846 IHRGEK
+846 G
-852 CRPPRAVPI
+852 PPAG
-861 EPYKV
+861 
-866 QTAPAQN
+866 
-873 CRRRNRVSRGTFDA
+873 GTD
-887 CRAWQLARAGS
+887 
-898 NSHPNHCRRHRFNS
+898 
-912 IDAAET
+912 
-918 IRAGARSRSAR
+918 
-929 NRSAARHPAAARRRR
+929 
-944 RNRGPHHAPRHR
+944 
-956 ALRLSAPALCGPHR
+956 
-970 SSGDRG
+970 
-976 IARTAE
+976 
-982 HGHHRR
+982 

>member
-1 MSDFSIIGNRTA
+1 MNNFSIIGKPIA
-13 MIDAAAKTTGAGKY
+13 MVDAAGKTTGAGKY

-34 GMLVGKILH
+34 GMLIGKILH
-43 SPYPHARIRR
+43 SPHSHARIKH
-53 IDTSRAEKCEG
+53 IDTIRAGKLDG
-64 VVAVVVGQDAP
+64 VVAVVIGSDAP

-82 VGHDEYALALD
+82 VGHDEHALATD

-102 ACVVA
+102 ACVAA
-107 VSESIAETALELI
+107 VGEATAERALELI
-120 DVEYEVLPA
+120 DVEYEILPA
-129 YFDPEESMKAVTDL
+129 YFDPEEAMKAERDL
-143 IHDSKPGNLEKDYHH
+143 IHDNKPHNIEKDYHH
-158 VFGDPDQGFA
+158 IFGDPEKGFA
-168 GADQIAEARFIA
+168 EADHIAEARFIA

-185 AAMEPHSTLASFEID
+185 AAMEPHSTLASFELD
-200 PHTGKP
+200 SQTGQL

-225 SLVLEMPMA
+225 ALVLEMPMS

-259 AAIAARKAQAAVKI
+259 AAIAARKAKAPVKI

-292 DLKTGVKKD
+292 DLKTGVKND
-301 GRITA
+301 GRITS
-306 VKARVVQDGG
+306 VKAGVVQDGG
-316 AYCSYGVVTILY
+316 GYCSYGVVTILY

-379 LAIGMDPAEIRQ
+379 AKLKMDPAEIRR
-391 RNLLQPPCITVNGLR
+391 RNLLTPPCVTVNGLR
-406 VQSYGLPECIEKT
+406 VQSYGLPECIEK
-419 VDRSGWKQRKGKL
+419 VVERSGWMDRKGKL
-432 PRGRGLG
+432 QKSRGLG

-502 PRVRVIAADTDL
+502 SRVKIVAADTDL

-538 SEVKR
+538 EEVRKQ
-543 LIAAAAAKKMGCA
+543 IASAAAKKMNC
-556 AEDLIFRNDQ
+556 
-566 VLRKNAAA
+566 
-574 SVGELADKSVRT
+574 SVEELVFWDDGVWRSGLELDNQMPAQTPRGPDGRGRPSPHGSRV
-586 TQDEASV
+586 QLGSEILQGSEQPSV

-603 GSLQQKRKEEGPKEK
+603 GSLQQKRKEEGPKDSI
-618 MSFEEAVVAAIDF
+618 SFEEAVVAAIDF
-631 HGGLTGT
+631 HGTLTGT

-643 PQEAR
+643 PPEAR

-654 AGVGPSPA
+654 GGVGPSPA

-673 VDEETGEVVVH
+673 VDEDTGEVAVH

-712 MGQALTEEMVWKDG
+712 MGQALTEEMIWKDG
-726 MLMNPGLLEYRS
+726 LLMNPGLLEYRS

-744 PEVEPIIVES
+744 PEVEAIIVES
-754 VDPEGPFGAKECSE
+754 IDPEGPFGAKECSE

-784 AVGVRLRESP
+784 AVGVRLHECP
-794 FTPERVLSAL
+794 FTPERVLAAL
-804 RAKRNARALNLTKV
+804 RAKKNAKALNLTEGV
-818 LTRLLRHASANTAD
+818 D
-832 RCASKVRARNATRS
+832 
-846 IHRGEK
+846 
-852 CRPPRAVPI
+852 P
-861 EPYKV
+861 
-866 QTAPAQN
+866 TAP
-873 CRRRNRVSRGTFDA
+873 SRFREHGGALWFK
-887 CRAWQLARAGS
+887 GKG
-898 NSHPNHCRRHRFNS
+898 PERHEM
-912 IDAAET
+912 D
-918 IRAGARSRSAR
+918 SAR
-929 NRSAARHPAAARRRR
+929 
-944 RNRGPHHAPRHR
+944 
-956 ALRLSAPALCGPHR
+956 
-970 SSGDRG
+970 
-976 IARTAE
+976 TE
-982 HGHHRR
+982 

>member
-1 MSDFSIIGNRTA
+1 MSEFSVIGKPIA
-13 MIDAAAKTTGAGKY
+13 MIDAAGKTTGAGKY
-27 TDDLSVP
+27 TDDFKLP

-43 SPYPHARIRR
+43 SPYPHARILR
-53 IDTSRAEKCEG
+53 IDTSRAEALEG
-64 VVAVVVGQDAP
+64 VVAVVTGEDAP
-75 NPYGILP
+75 NTYGILP
-82 VGHDEYALALD
+82 VGHDETALAVG
-93 KVRYVGDNV
+93 KVRYVGDHV
-102 ACVVA
+102 ACVAA
-107 VSESIAETALELI
+107 VSEEIAERALELI
-120 DVEYEVLPA
+120 DVEYEPLPA
-129 YFDPEESMKAVTDL
+129 YFDPEQSMKAETDL
-143 IHDSKPGNLEKDYHH
+143 IHENREHNIEKDYHH
-158 VFGDPDQGFA
+158 VFGDPEKGFA
-168 GADQIAEARFIA
+168 EADYIAEGRYIA

-185 AAMEPHSTLASFEID
+185 AAMEPHCTLANFELD
-200 PHTGKP
+200 PYTGKL

-225 SLVLEMPMA
+225 SLVLELPMS

-250 SEVIPLEII
+250 SEIIPLEII
-259 AAIAARKAQAAVKI
+259 AAVTARAAKAPVKI

-292 DLKTGVKKD
+292 DLKTGVKTD
-301 GRITA
+301 GRVTA
-306 VKARVVQDGG
+306 VACKVIQDGG

-338 IPNIQYDGYR
+338 IPHIRYDGFR

-366 VRFAFESQLDELA
+366 VRFAFESQMDEICAKLDL
-379 LAIGMDPAEIRQ
+379 DPAAVRRI
-391 RNLLQPPCITVNGLR
+391 NLLKPPTITVNGLR
-406 VQSYGLPECIEKT
+406 VLSYGLPECIDQVIT
-419 VDRSGWKQRKGKL
+419 RSGWEERKGKL
-432 PRGRGLG
+432 PKGRGLG
-439 IACSHYVSGAANSII
+439 MACSHYVSGAANSII

-488 MTAQIAAEVLGCSL
+488 MTAQIAAETLGCSL
-502 PRVRVIAADTDL
+502 GRIKIVAADTDL

-538 SEVKR
+538 EDVKKR
-543 LIAAAAAKKMGCA
+543 IAAAAAKKMNCD
-556 AEDLIFRNDQ
+556 AEDIVFRDDLVFKKGSNPPAVKKDQ
-566 VLRKNAAA
+566 SEEVE
-574 SVGELADKSVRT
+574 V
-586 TQDEASV
+586 TQAGASV

-603 GSLQQKRKEEGPKEK
+603 GSLQQKRKDEGPKEW
-618 MSFEEAVVAAIDF
+618 MTFEEAVVAAIDF
-631 HGGLTGT
+631 HGALSGT

-643 PQEAR
+643 PKEAR

-654 AGVGPSPA
+654 GGVGPSPA

-673 VDEETGEVVVH
+673 VDEDTGEVTVH

-712 MGQALTEEMVWKDG
+712 MGQALTEEMIWKDG

-744 PEVEPIIVES
+744 PEIEPIIVES
-754 VDPEGPFGAKECSE
+754 IDPEGPFGAKECSE

-784 AVGVRLRESP
+784 AVGVRLHESP
-794 FTPERVLSAL
+794 FTPERVLAAL
-804 RAKRNARALNLTKV
+804 RAKKNAKYINLTEGVDPTSPKTFREHGGS
-818 LTRLLRHASANTAD
+818 LWYRGKGPKRHLLDPSRRET
-832 RCASKVRARNATRS
+832 
-846 IHRGEK
+846 
-852 CRPPRAVPI
+852 
-861 EPYKV
+861 
-866 QTAPAQN
+866 PAQ
-873 CRRRNRVSRGTFDA
+873 
-887 CRAWQLARAGS
+887 AG
-898 NSHPNHCRRHRFNS
+898 
-912 IDAAET
+912 
-918 IRAGARSRSAR
+918 
-929 NRSAARHPAAARRRR
+929 
-944 RNRGPHHAPRHR
+944 
-956 ALRLSAPALCGPHR
+956 
-970 SSGDRG
+970 GDD
-976 IARTAE
+976 
-982 HGHHRR
+982 